1 MGDVDLTIED
11 FNRTIVCF
19 AETIYR
25 TNGVWEGPNP
35 LAPILPIFIFQLPI
49 TILATRIVLLL
60 LKPFNMPPFI
70 GELIG
75 GILLGP
81 TFFGKIAPSTYKWFF
96 PAYGFTILEP
106 MAHFALVYYA
116 FLVGL
121 TLDTQTI
128 KRTGTKAMGM
138 AITGAVI
145 PCLIGCLLFFVIV
158 SEKTNYAGCIF
169 WGFALTVSSY
179 SALGSILEDQ
189 SLVQTDVGK
198 LALSAAQVGEAISW
212 GLLAVGLAVANSET
226 YFFLAIMLTVV
237 FALICARGVRPAL
250 SWIIKKTGDGQ
261 GYSEFYICFI
271 LSGVAIC
278 GVITDAIGTHPML
291 GAFIFGLIMP
301 NEVLQTTLVERLED
315 FVMGIFMPAFFA
327 VCGIRTNLDSLS
339 FNNTSLVVVLGII
352 IVLSGSKVISA
363 LLSSFVTNMTAKEA
377 ATIGVLTS
385 TKSILA
391 LIILEVAQEH
401 GILTTQEYTIM
412 IVSVV
417 VMTMLV
423 PPIILHYHPNIDN
436 MPYTRKTIEKAKSV
450 EELRV
455 LACVHKFN
463 NVPSIISVLEAAN
476 ATQQSPIKVY
486 ALQLVELIGRASA
499 MLVVHNSRKISSKN
513 PTKEEAQTDD
523 IISAFDNYELRCDG
537 VNVQALTSRCPYST
551 MDEDICNIARDK
563 RAAFIILPF
572 HRQQNLDGEM
582 EDINPAIRT
591 VNENVL
597 AHAPCSVGV
606 LIDRQMAGTSTFPNR
621 VAVLFLGGP
630 DDREAL
636 AYAWKMSEHQNVR
649 LTVIRFLPGKDA
661 LQVDPTEFMTTA
673 AGTIT
678 VPIDAENEK
687 HLDDQF
693 IAKFRMSTTHD
704 SSVVYQQ
711 VMLNDE
717 EETVRAIKKMEKD
730 FDLFIVGRGRGMAS
744 PLTAGLADWCDC
756 PELGPIGDLFAT
768 SEFSSSF
775 SVLVMQQY
783 TRSEGSEHET
793 ESYAESSEAE
803 NELNWRPSNASN
815 DYGSFGQRDT
825 EFGHLSFNHRRD
837 HSLGMMR

>member
-1 MGDVDLTIED
+1 MGDLVDVTIED
-11 FNRTIVCF
+11 VNRTIICY

-35 LAPILPIFIFQLPI
+35 LAPILPIFIFQLPVAI
-49 TILATRIVLLL
+49 FATRISLLL

-96 PAYGFTILEP
+96 PSYGFVVLEP

-121 TLDTQTI
+121 TLDTQAI
-128 KRTGTKAMGM
+128 RRTGSKAMGM
-138 AITGAVI
+138 AITGAAI
-145 PCLIGCLLFFVIV
+145 PCLIGCVLFFVIL
-158 SEKTNYAGCIF
+158 SDETNYYGCIF

-189 SLVQTDVGK
+189 SLIHTEVGK
-198 LALSAAQVGEAISW
+198 LAMSAAQVGEVISW
-212 GLLAVGLAVANSET
+212 GLLAIGLAVANSASHCL
-226 YFFLAIMLTVV
+226 FAIILTIV
-237 FALICARGVRPAL
+237 FALFCFHAVRPAL

-261 GYSEFYICFI
+261 GFSEFYICFI

-339 FNNTSLVVVLGII
+339 INNTSLAVVVGII
-352 IVLSGSKVISA
+352 VILSGSKVISS

-377 ATIGVLTS
+377 ATVGLLTS

-391 LIILEVAQEH
+391 LIILEIAQEH
-401 GILTTQEYTIM
+401 GVLTTQEYTIM
-412 IVSVV
+412 VVSVV

-423 PPIILHYHPNIDN
+423 PPIILHYHPNNDGI
-436 MPYTRKTIEKAKSV
+436 PYTRKTIEKTKSV

-455 LACVHKFN
+455 LACVHKLN
-463 NVPSIISVLEAAN
+463 NVPSVINVLEAAN
-476 ATQQSPIKVY
+476 ATKQSPIRVY
-486 ALQLVELIGRASA
+486 ALQLIELIGRASA
-499 MLVVHNSRKISSKN
+499 MLVVHNGHKASSKN
-513 PTKEEAQTDD
+513 PTKEEAQTDE

-551 MDEDICNIARDK
+551 MDEDICSIAREK

-572 HRQQNLDGEM
+572 HRQQNADGEM
-582 EDINPAIRT
+582 EDINPTIRT

-606 LIDRQMAGTSTFPNR
+606 LIDRQMAETRTFPNR
-621 VAVLFLGGP
+621 VSVLFFGGP

-636 AYAWKMSEHQNVR
+636 SYAWRMSEHQNVR
-649 LTVIRFLPGKDA
+649 LTVIRFAPGKDA
-661 LQVDPTEFMTTA
+661 LQVDPTDFMTPE
-673 AGTIT
+673 TIT
-678 VPIDAENEK
+678 VPINAENEQ

-693 IAKFRMSTTHD
+693 LNKFKLATAQEK
-704 SSVVYQQ
+704 SVVYQEI
-711 VMLNDE
+711 VLNDE
-717 EETVRAIKKMEKD
+717 EETVRAIKNMENNY
-730 FDLFIVGRGRGMAS
+730 DLFVVGRGRGMVS

-783 TRSEGSEHET
+783 IRSDGSET
-793 ESYAESSEAE
+793 GSESYAESSEAE
-803 NELNWRPSNASN
+803 HDMSWRPSNASN
-815 DYGSFGQRDT
+815 EGY
-825 EFGHLSFNHRRD
+825 EPFGHMSFNHRRD

>member
-1 MGDVDLTIED
+1 MGDLELTLEEA
-11 FNRTIVCF
+11 NRTIICYS
-19 AETIYR
+19 ETIYR

-35 LAPILPIFIFQLPI
+35 LSPILPIFIFQLPVA
-49 TILATRIVLLL
+49 ILATRISLIL

-70 GELIG
+70 GELMG

-81 TFFGKIAPSTYKWFF
+81 TFFGRIAPSTYKWFF
-96 PAYGFTILEP
+96 PSYGFAVLEP

-128 KRTGTKAMGM
+128 RRTGTKAMGM
-138 AITGAVI
+138 AITGAAI
-145 PCLIGCLLFFVIV
+145 PCFMGCVSFFAIV
-158 SEKTNYAGCIF
+158 SDDSNYSGCIF

-189 SLVQTDVGK
+189 SLIQTEVGK
-198 LALSAAQVGEAISW
+198 LAMSTAQVGETISW
-212 GLLAVGLAVANSET
+212 GLLAVGLAVANNT
-226 YFFLAIMLTVV
+226 GYCFVAIVLTAV
-237 FALICARGVRPAL
+237 FALICHRGIRPAL

-271 LSGVAIC
+271 LSGVALC

-291 GAFIFGLIMP
+291 GAFIFGIIMP

-327 VCGIRTNLDSLS
+327 VCGIRTNLDSLGI
-339 FNNTSLVVVLGII
+339 NNTSLVVVLGII
-352 IVLSGSKVISA
+352 IILSGSKIISA
-363 LLSSFVTNMTAKEA
+363 LLSSFVTNMTAKDG
-377 ATIGVLTS
+377 ATIGLLTS

-391 LIILEVAQEH
+391 LIILEIAQEH
-401 GILTTQEYTIM
+401 GVLTTQEYTIM
-412 IVSVV
+412 VVSVV

-423 PPIILHYHPNIDN
+423 PPIILHYHPNNDGT
-436 MPYTRKTIEKAKSV
+436 PYTRKTIEKIKSV

-455 LACVHKFN
+455 LACVHKLN
-463 NVPSIISVLEAAN
+463 NVPSIINVLEASN

-499 MLVVHNSRKISSKN
+499 MLVVHSGRKAGSKN
-513 PTKEEAQTDD
+513 PTKEETQTDE

-572 HRQQNLDGEM
+572 HRQQNIDGEM

-606 LIDRQMAGTSTFPNR
+606 LIDRRSTDTITFPNR
-621 VAVLFLGGP
+621 VAVLFFGGP

-649 LTVIRFLPGKDA
+649 LTVVKFVPGKDA
-661 LQVDPTEFMTTA
+661 LQVDPTEFMTTTPGA
-673 AGTIT
+673 IT
-678 VPIDAENEK
+678 LPIDAENER
-687 HLDDQF
+687 HLDDQLLN
-693 IAKFRMSTTHD
+693 KFQMTTAD
-704 SSVVYQQ
+704 DKSVVLQEI
-711 VMLNDE
+711 VLNDE
-717 EETVRAIKKMEKD
+717 EETVRAIKNMEND
-730 FDLFIVGRGRGMAS
+730 YDLVIVGRGRGMVS

-783 TRSEGSEHET
+783 FRSEGSENESDSYT
-793 ESYAESSEAE
+793 ESAEPEHDM
-803 NELNWRPSNASN
+803 NWRPSNASN
-815 DYGSFGQRDT
+815 EYEPYGHRET
-825 EFGHLSFNHRRD
+825 EFGHISFNHKRD